1 MHELTSRGTNMQQRY
16 LNIAWILTA
25 VLVVWAIIA
34 GNVDSIPSWTIAIPA
49 VLTGFWWAFGK
60 GILGDPDDEQK
71 NHSA

>member
-1 MHELTSRGTNMQQRY
+1 MQQRY

-34 GNVDSIPSWTIAIPA
+34 GNVESIPSWTISIPA

-60 GILGDPDDEQK
+60 GFLGDSDDKRE
-71 NHSA
+71 NPNA

>member
-1 MHELTSRGTNMQQRY
+1 MHQRY

-60 GILGDPDDEQK
+60 GFLGDGSGDKGDRQ
-71 NHSA
+71 A